1 MECEAGFWEAPG
13 RCLSWAIKDEKD
25 SRDTKDGR
33 DRKEETTSWWLNIFA
48 REMGT
53 MATPGTPDFKLL
65 HYFAGN
71 FPNLALKI
79 LLPCI
84 RVVHGNLFL

>member
-1 MECEAGFWEAPG
+1 MCSRFLGEVPG
-13 RCLSWAIKDEKD
+13 GCLGLAIKDEKD

-33 DRKEETTSWWLNIFA
+33 DRMKETTSWWLNVFA

-53 MATPGTPDFKLL
+53 MATTGTPDFKLL
-65 HYFAGN
+65 HYIAGN